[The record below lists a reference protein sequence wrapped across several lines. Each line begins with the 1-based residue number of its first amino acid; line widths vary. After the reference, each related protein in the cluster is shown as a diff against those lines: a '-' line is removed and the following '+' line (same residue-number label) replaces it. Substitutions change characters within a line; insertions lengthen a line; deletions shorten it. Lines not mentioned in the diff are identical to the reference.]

1 VSSDS
6 SISRRSFLAVSGAAS
21 LGTLASAAKHFPV
34 GLEMYSVRGELAKD
48 PTATV
53 RAVAKMGYEV
63 VEFFA
68 PYLSWTPEQAKDMR
82 KLMDDL
88 GIRCNS
94 THNNQPSFTAD
105 GLPKAIEL
113 NKILGSQYVVMA
125 SAGRVVGLDG
135 WKKVADQLSDA
146 SEKLKPAGLRTG
158 YHNHKP
164 EFAALDGKRPMEV
177 LAANTPK
184 EVMLQLDVG
193 TCVEAGSDPVA
204 WIDANPGRI
213 QCLHCKD
220 WAPGP
225 DKGYRVLF
233 GEGDSPWTKI
243 FAAAEAKGGVEYYL
257 IEQEGSRFPE
267 LETAERC
274 LANWKK
280 LKA

>member
-1 VSSDS
+1 M
-6 SISRRSFLAVSGAAS
+6 F
-21 LGTLASAAKHFPV
+21 
-34 GLEMYSVRGELAKD
+34 SVRGELAKD

-68 PYLSWTPEQAKDMR
+68 PYFDWTTGQAKDMR

-105 GLPKAIEL
+105 GLPKAMEL
-113 NKILGSQYVVMA
+113 NKILGSRYVVMA
-125 SAGRVVGLDG
+125 SAGRVVGIDG

-164 EFAALDGKRPMEV
+164 EFVAIDGKRPMEV

-193 TCVEAGSDPVA
+193 TCVEAGYDPVA

-213 QCLHCKD
+213 HCIHCKD

-233 GEGDSPWTKI
+233 GEGDSPWVKI

>member
-1 VSSDS
+1 
-6 SISRRSFLAVSGAAS
+6 LT
-21 LGTLASAAKHFPV
+21 TLVSAAKHFPV

-48 PTATV
+48 QTATV

-68 PYLSWTPEQAKDMR
+68 PYFNWTPAQAKDMR

-125 SAGRVVGLDG
+125 SAGRVVDLDG

-158 YHNHKP
+158 YHNHQP
-164 EFAALDGKRPMEV
+164 EFVALNGKRPMEV

-193 TCVEAGSDPVA
+193 TCVEAGYDPVA

-213 QCLHCKD
+213 RSIHCKD

-274 LANWKK
+274 IAAWKK
-280 LKA
+280 LRA

>member
-1 VSSDS
+1 
-6 SISRRSFLAVSGAAS
+6 LA
-21 LGTLASAAKHFPV
+21 TLASAAKHIPV

-48 PTATV
+48 PTGTV

-68 PYLSWTPEQAKDMR
+68 PYFDWTPDQAKDMR

-94 THNNQPSFTAD
+94 THNNQPSFTVD
-105 GLPKAIEL
+105 GLPKAMEL
-113 NKILGSQYVVMA
+113 NKILGSQYIVMA
-125 SAGRVVGLDG
+125 SAGKVVGLDG
-135 WKKVADQLSDA
+135 WKKVADQLSEV

-158 YHNHKP
+158 YHNHEP
-164 EFAALDGKRPMEV
+164 EFVALDGKRPMEV

-184 EVMLQLDVG
+184 DVMLQLDVG
-193 TCVEAGSDPVA
+193 TCVEAGYDPVA
-204 WIDANPGRI
+204 WIDQNPGRI
-213 QCLHCKD
+213 KCIHCKD

-233 GEGDSPWTKI
+233 GEGDSPWAKI
-243 FAAAEAKGGVEYYL
+243 FAAAESKGGVDYYL

-274 LANWKK
+274 IATWKK
-280 LKA
+280 LTA

>member
-1 VSSDS
+1 
-6 SISRRSFLAVSGAAS
+6 
-21 LGTLASAAKHFPV
+21 
-34 GLEMYSVRGELAKD
+34 MYSVRDSFAKD
-48 PTATV
+48 QTATV

-68 PYLSWTPEQAKDMR
+68 PYLDWTPDQAKDMR
-82 KLMDDL
+82 KLMDGL

-105 GLPKAIEL
+105 GLAKAIEL

-135 WKKVADQLSDA
+135 WKKVADQLSAA

-164 EFAALDGKRPMEV
+164 EFVPIDGKRPMEV
-177 LAANTPK
+177 LAANTPHD
-184 EVMLQLDVG
+184 VMLQLDVG
-193 TCVEAGSDPVA
+193 TCVEADSDPVA
-204 WIDANPGRI
+204 WIQANPGRI
-213 QCLHCKD
+213 HSLHCKD
-220 WAPGP
+220 WAPAP

-233 GEGDSPWTKI
+233 GEGVSPWTKI
-243 FAAAEAKGGVEYYL
+243 FAAAESVGGVEFYL
-257 IEQEGSRFPE
+257 IEQEGSRFPDI
-267 LETAERC
+267 ETAERC

-280 LKA
+280 TKS

>member
-6 SISRRSFLAVSGAAS
+6 SLSRRSFLATSAGVSLAA
-21 LGTLASAAKHFPV
+21 LATAAEQIPI
-34 GLEMYSVRGELAKD
+34 GLEMYSVRDSFAKD
-48 PTATV
+48 PTGTV
-53 RAVAKMGYEV
+53 RAVAKMGYQV

-68 PYLSWTPEQAKDMR
+68 PYLDWTTAQTKDMR

-105 GLPKAIEL
+105 GLPKAIEF
-113 NKILGSQYVVMA
+113 NGILGSRYVVMA

-135 WKKVADQLSDA
+135 WKKVADQLSDI
-146 SEKLKPAGLRTG
+146 SGKLKSANLRTG
-158 YHNHKP
+158 YHNHEP
-164 EFAALDGKRPMEV
+164 EFVAIEGKRPMEV
-177 LAANTPK
+177 LAANTPR

-193 TCVEAGSDPVA
+193 TCVEAGYDPVA
-204 WIDANPGRI
+204 WIDANPARI
-213 QCLHCKD
+213 HSLHCKD

-233 GEGDSPWTKI
+233 GEGDSPWKKV
-243 FAAAEAKGGVEYYL
+243 FAAAEAQGGVEFYL
-257 IEQEGSRFPE
+257 IEQEGSRYPD

-280 LKA
+280 LKT